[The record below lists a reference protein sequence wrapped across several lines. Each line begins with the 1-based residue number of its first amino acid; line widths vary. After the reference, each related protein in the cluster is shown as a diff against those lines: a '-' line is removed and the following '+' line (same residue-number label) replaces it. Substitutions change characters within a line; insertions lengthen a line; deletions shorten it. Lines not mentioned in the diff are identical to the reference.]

1 MGHRGN
7 PQELPHEGVDVD
19 AVKRLSQVI
28 LLEIWPKSSEYDLH
42 VHVDIIKAMIS
53 FVEI

>member
-7 PQELPHEGVDVD
+7 PQELTHAGVDVD

-28 LLEIWPKSSEYDLH
+28 LLEVWPKSSEYDLH

-53 FVEI
+53 FAEI